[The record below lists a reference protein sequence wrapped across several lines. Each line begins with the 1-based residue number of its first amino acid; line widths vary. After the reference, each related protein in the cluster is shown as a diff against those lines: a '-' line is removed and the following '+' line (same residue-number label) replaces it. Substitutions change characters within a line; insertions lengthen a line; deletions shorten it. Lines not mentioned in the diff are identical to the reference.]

1 MTKPAPSKTEDGT
14 AERMGLHTYRRLLG
28 YVRPHWR
35 IFTLAIFGMIAASL
49 TDVAFA
55 ALMKPL
61 LDGSFVAKDIATT
74 QWVPI
79 ALVGVFLV
87 RALGEFGAKYGMT
100 WVARKVVSTLRQ
112 QVFDKLLRLPTRFFD
127 HAQSGDLLARL
138 TYTVEQVASAAT
150 GALTVMVRDGL
161 SVIGLLVWMFWLS
174 PQLTVFILVVAPIVV
189 ALVAI
194 VSRNFRRYS
203 RRIQASVGEIAQ
215 VADEVIGGHRLVR
228 VYGGEAYERDRFAE
242 VNEKNRR
249 AFMRMEGVDAMT
261 TPVVQLLVA
270 LAIAA
275 IIAFATSSERLEQ
288 LTVGTFI
295 SFITALAM
303 LLSPLK
309 RLTNLNATLQK
320 GIAAGEQ
327 LFATLDE
334 IEERDEGCHALGRAA
349 GHVRFEGVRFSYGK
363 DLPDV
368 LHGIDLDVPAG
379 TTVAIVGQS
388 GSGKSTLLN
397 LLPRFYEATAGRIL
411 IDGVDIRELPLARLR
426 AQLAWVGQEIT
437 LFDDSVANNIAYGSL
452 QGTPL
457 EAIRAAAD
465 QAQASAFIE
474 GLPEGF
480 ETRVGERGVLLSGG
494 QRQRI
499 AIARALLRQAPILLL
514 DEATSALDTAS
525 ERLIQQAL
533 EGLMRHRTTLI
544 IAHRLST
551 IRNADRI
558 VVMEAGRIIEQ
569 GRHDELLERGGHY
582 ARLYRLQFSESRD
595 AA

>member
-1 MTKPAPSKTEDGT
+1 MT
-14 AERMGLHTYRRLLG
+14 ERTHTLRGVDTYRRLLG

-35 IFTLAIFGMIAASL
+35 VFALAILGMIAASL

-61 LDGSFVAKDIATT
+61 LDGSFVAKDLATT
-74 QWVPI
+74 QWVPL

-87 RALGEFGAKYGMT
+87 RAVGEFGAKYGMT

-150 GALTVMVRDGL
+150 GALTVLVRDGL
-161 SVIGLLVWMFWLS
+161 SVLGLLAWMFWLS

-189 ALVAI
+189 ALIAL

-215 VADEVIGGHRLVR
+215 VADEVVGGHRLVR
-228 VYGGEAYERDRFAE
+228 VYGGEAYEQGRFAQ
-242 VNEKNRR
+242 VNERNRL
-249 AFMRMEGVDAMT
+249 AFMRMELLDASS
-261 TPVVQLLVA
+261 TPIVQFLVA
-270 LAIAA
+270 LAIAS
-275 IIAFATSSERLEQ
+275 IIAFATSGERLEQ

-309 RLTNLNATLQK
+309 RLTSLNATLQK

-327 LFATLDE
+327 LFSTLDE
-334 IEERDEGCHALGRAA
+334 AEERDDGYHVLDRAI
-349 GHVRFEGVRFSYGK
+349 GHVRFEGVRFAYAEGQ
-363 DLPDV
+363 PEV
-368 LHGIDLDVPAG
+368 LHGIDLDIPAG
-379 TTVAIVGQS
+379 STVAIVGPS
-388 GSGKSTLLN
+388 GSGKTTLLN
-397 LLPRFYEATAGRIL
+397 LLPRFYDPTAGRIL
-411 IDGVDIRELPLARLR
+411 IDGVDIREFSLASLR

-437 LFDDSVANNIAYGSL
+437 LFDDTVANNIAYGSL
-452 QGTPL
+452 QGASM

-465 QAQASAFIE
+465 QAQATGFIE
-474 GLPEGF
+474 ALPEGF

-525 ERLIQQAL
+525 ERMIQQAL

-558 VVMEAGRIIEQ
+558 VVMDAGRIVEQ
-569 GRHDELLERGGHY
+569 GRHDELLARGGHY
-582 ARLYRLQFSESRD
+582 ARLYRLQFSESGD
-595 AA
+595 GEG

>member
-1 MTKPAPSKTEDGT
+1 V
-14 AERMGLHTYRRLLG
+14 L
-28 YVRPHWR
+28 
-35 IFTLAIFGMIAASL
+35 
-49 TDVAFA
+49 
-55 ALMKPL
+55 
-61 LDGSFVAKDIATT
+61 
-74 QWVPI
+74 
-79 ALVGVFLV
+79 
-87 RALGEFGAKYGMT
+87 
-100 WVARKVVSTLRQ
+100 
-112 QVFDKLLRLPTRFFD
+112 
-127 HAQSGDLLARL
+127 
-138 TYTVEQVASAAT
+138 
-150 GALTVMVRDGL
+150 
-161 SVIGLLVWMFWLS
+161 
-174 PQLTVFILVVAPIVV
+174 
-189 ALVAI
+189 
-194 VSRNFRRYS
+194 
-203 RRIQASVGEIAQ
+203 
-215 VADEVIGGHRLVR
+215 GGHRLVR
-228 VYGGEAYERDRFAE
+228 VYGGEPYEQARFAAA
-242 VNEKNRR
+242 NERNRR
-249 AFMRMEGVDAMT
+249 AFMRMELLDASS
-261 TPVVQLLVA
+261 TPIVQFLVA
-270 LAIAA
+270 LAIAS
-275 IIAFATSSERLEQ
+275 IIAFATSGERLEQ

-295 SFITALAM
+295 SFITAMAM

-334 IEERDEGCHALGRAA
+334 IEERDDGRHVLGRAM
-349 GHVRFEGVRFSYGK
+349 GHVRFEGVRFAYGEGQ
-363 DLPDV
+363 PEV
-368 LHGIDLDVPAG
+368 LRGIDLDVPAG

-388 GSGKSTLLN
+388 GSGKTTLLN
-397 LLPRFYEATAGRIL
+397 LLPRFYDPTGGRIL
-411 IDGVDIRELPLARLR
+411 IDGVDIRVLPLADLR

-452 QGTPL
+452 QGASMET
-457 EAIRAAAD
+457 IRAAAD
-465 QAQASAFIE
+465 QAQATAFIE

-558 VVMEAGRIIEQ
+558 VVMEGGRIIEQ

-595 AA
+595 EA

>member
-1 MTKPAPSKTEDGT
+1 MT
-14 AERMGLHTYRRLLG
+14 ERTPTLRGVDTYRRLLG

-35 IFTLAIFGMIAASL
+35 VFVLAILGMIAASL

-61 LDGSFVAKDIATT
+61 LDGSFVAKALATT
-74 QWVPI
+74 QWVPL

-87 RALGEFGAKYGMT
+87 RAVGEFGAKYGMT

-150 GALTVMVRDGL
+150 GALTVLVRDGL
-161 SVIGLLVWMFWLS
+161 SVIGLLAWMFWLS

-189 ALVAI
+189 ALIAL

-215 VADEVIGGHRLVR
+215 VADEVVGGHRLVR
-228 VYGGEAYERDRFAE
+228 VYGGEPYEQARFAAA
-242 VNEKNRR
+242 NERNRR
-249 AFMRMEGVDAMT
+249 AFMRMELLDASS
-261 TPVVQLLVA
+261 TPIVQFLVA
-270 LAIAA
+270 VAIAS
-275 IIAFATSSERLEQ
+275 IIAFATSGERLEQ

-309 RLTNLNATLQK
+309 RLTSLNATLQK

-334 IEERDEGCHALGRAA
+334 IEERDEGHHALDRAK
-349 GHVRFEGVRFSYGK
+349 GHVRFEGVRFAYGEGQ
-363 DLPDV
+363 PEV

-388 GSGKSTLLN
+388 GSGKTTLLN
-397 LLPRFYEATAGRIL
+397 LLPRFYDPTAGRIL
-411 IDGVDIRELPLARLR
+411 IDGVDIRALPLANLR

-437 LFDDSVANNIAYGSL
+437 LFDDTVANNIAYGSL
-452 QGTPL
+452 QGASM

-465 QAQASAFIE
+465 QAQATAFIE

-558 VVMEAGRIIEQ
+558 VVMDAGRIVEQ
-569 GRHDELLERGGHY
+569 GRHGELLARGGHY
-582 ARLYRLQFSESRD
+582 ARLYRLQFSESGGGTG
-595 AA
+595 

>member
-1 MTKPAPSKTEDGT
+1 MT
-14 AERMGLHTYRRLLG
+14 ERTPTLRGVDTYRRLLS

-35 IFTLAIFGMIAASL
+35 IFALAILGMIAASL

-61 LDGSFVAKDIATT
+61 LDGSFVAKDLATT
-74 QWVPI
+74 QWVPL

-87 RALGEFGAKYGMT
+87 RAVGEFGAKYGMT

-138 TYTVEQVASAAT
+138 TYIVEQVASAAT
-150 GALTVMVRDGL
+150 GALTVLVRDGL
-161 SVIGLLVWMFWLS
+161 SVIGLLAWMFWLS

-189 ALVAI
+189 ALIAL
-194 VSRNFRRYS
+194 VSRNLRRYS

-215 VADEVIGGHRLVR
+215 VADEVVGGHRLVR
-228 VYGGEAYERDRFAE
+228 VYSGEPYEQARFAAA
-242 VNEKNRR
+242 NERNRQ
-249 AFMRMEGVDAMT
+249 AFMRMELLDASS
-261 TPVVQLLVA
+261 TPIVQLLVA
-270 LAIAA
+270 VAIAS
-275 IIAFATSSERLEQ
+275 IIAFATSGERLEQ

-309 RLTNLNATLQK
+309 RLTSLNATLQK

-334 IEERDEGCHALGRAA
+334 IEERDEGRHTLDRAT
-349 GHVRFEGVRFSYGK
+349 GHVRFEGVRFAYGEGQ
-363 DLPDV
+363 PEV

-388 GSGKSTLLN
+388 GSGKTTLLN
-397 LLPRFYEATAGRIL
+397 LLPRFYDPTAGRIL
-411 IDGVDIRELPLARLR
+411 IDGVDIRALPLADLR

-437 LFDDSVANNIAYGSL
+437 LFDDTVANNIAYGSL
-452 QGTPL
+452 QGASMA
-457 EAIRAAAD
+457 AIRAAAD
-465 QAQASAFIE
+465 QAQATAFIE

-533 EGLMRHRTTLI
+533 EGMMRHRTTLI

-558 VVMEAGRIIEQ
+558 VVMDAGRIVEQ
-569 GRHDELLERGGHY
+569 GRHEELLARGGHY
-582 ARLYRLQFSESRD
+582 AHLYRLQFSESGD
-595 AA
+595 GEG

>member
-1 MTKPAPSKTEDGT
+1 MT
-14 AERMGLHTYRRLLG
+14 AEDTASGLQTYRRLLG

-35 IFTLAIFGMIAASL
+35 IFTLAILGMVAASL

-61 LDGSFVAKDIATT
+61 LDGSFVAKDVQTT
-74 QWVPI
+74 QWVPL
-79 ALVGVFLV
+79 ALVGVFLI
-87 RALGEFGAKYGMT
+87 RAVGEFAAKYGMT
-100 WVARKVVSTLRQ
+100 WVARQVVASLRQ
-112 QVFDKLLRLPTRFFD
+112 QVFDRLLRLPTPFFD
-127 HAQSGDLLARL
+127 HAQSGDLLARQ

-150 GALTVMVRDGL
+150 GALTTMVRDGL
-161 SVIGLLVWMFWLS
+161 SVIGLLAWMLWLS

-189 ALVAI
+189 ALVAL
-194 VSRNFRRYS
+194 VSRHFRRYS

-228 VYGGEAYERDRFAE
+228 VYGGENYERGRFAE

-249 AFMRMEGVDAMT
+249 AFMRMERVDAIS
-261 TPVVQLLVA
+261 TPLVQLLVA
-270 LAIAA
+270 LAIAG
-275 IIAFATSSERLEQ
+275 IIAFATSGERLES
-288 LTVGTFI
+288 LSVGTFI

-309 RLTNLNATLQK
+309 RLTNLNAILQK
-320 GIAAGEQ
+320 GIAAGEL
-327 LFATLDE
+327 LFDTLDE
-334 IEERDEGCHALGRAA
+334 TPEKDEGGKQLGRVQ
-349 GHVRFEGVRFSYGK
+349 GHVRVEGVRFRYAE
-363 DLPDV
+363 DQPDV
-368 LHGIDLDVPAG
+368 LHDLDLDVPAG

-397 LLPRFYEATAGRIL
+397 LLPRFYEPSAGRLL
-411 IDGVDIRELPLARLR
+411 IDGVDIRELPLAHLR
-426 AQLAWVGQEIT
+426 EQLAWVGQEIT

-452 QGTPL
+452 QGAPM

-465 QAQASAFIE
+465 QAQATGFIE

-480 ETRVGERGVLLSGG
+480 ATRVGERGVLLSGG

-551 IRNADRI
+551 IQKADRI
-558 VVMEAGRIIEQ
+558 VVMEAGRIVEQ
-569 GRHDELLERGGHY
+569 GKHEELLAREGHY
-582 ARLYRLQFSESRD
+582 ARLYRLQFTEHPPGI
-595 AA
+595 

>member
-1 MTKPAPSKTEDGT
+1 MT
-14 AERMGLHTYRRLLG
+14 ERTPTLRGVDTYRRLLG

-35 IFTLAIFGMIAASL
+35 VFVLAILGMIAASL

-61 LDGSFVAKDIATT
+61 LDGSFVAKDLATT
-74 QWVPI
+74 QWVPL

-87 RALGEFGAKYGMT
+87 RAVGEFGAKYGMT

-150 GALTVMVRDGL
+150 GALTVLVRDGL
-161 SVIGLLVWMFWLS
+161 SVIGLLAWMFWLS

-189 ALVAI
+189 ALIAL

-215 VADEVIGGHRLVR
+215 VADEVVGGHRLVR
-228 VYGGEAYERDRFAE
+228 VYGGEPYEQARFAAA
-242 VNEKNRR
+242 NERNRR
-249 AFMRMEGVDAMT
+249 AFMRMELLDASS
-261 TPVVQLLVA
+261 TPIVQFLVA
-270 LAIAA
+270 VAIAS
-275 IIAFATSSERLEQ
+275 IIAFATSGERLEQ

-309 RLTNLNATLQK
+309 RLTSLNATLQK

-334 IEERDEGCHALGRAA
+334 IEERDEGHHALDRAK
-349 GHVRFEGVRFSYGK
+349 GHVRFEGVRFAYGEGQ
-363 DLPDV
+363 PEV

-388 GSGKSTLLN
+388 GSGKTTLLN
-397 LLPRFYEATAGRIL
+397 LLPRFYDPTAGRIL
-411 IDGVDIRELPLARLR
+411 IDGVDIRALPLANLR

-437 LFDDSVANNIAYGSL
+437 LFDDTVANNIAYGSL
-452 QGTPL
+452 QGASM

-465 QAQASAFIE
+465 QAQATAFIE

-558 VVMEAGRIIEQ
+558 VVMDAGRIVEQ
-569 GRHDELLERGGHY
+569 GRHGELLARGGHY
-582 ARLYRLQFSESRD
+582 ARLYRLQFSESGD
-595 AA
+595 GTG

>member
-1 MTKPAPSKTEDGT
+1 MT
-14 AERMGLHTYRRLLG
+14 ERTPTLRGVDTYRRLLG

-35 IFTLAIFGMIAASL
+35 VFVLAILGMIAASL

-61 LDGSFVAKDIATT
+61 LDGSFVAKDLATT
-74 QWVPI
+74 QWVPL

-87 RALGEFGAKYGMT
+87 RAVGEFGAKYGMT

-150 GALTVMVRDGL
+150 GALTVLVRDGL
-161 SVIGLLVWMFWLS
+161 SVIGLLAWMFWLS
-174 PQLTVFILVVAPIVV
+174 PQLTVFILVVTPIVV
-189 ALVAI
+189 ALIAL

-215 VADEVIGGHRLVR
+215 VADEVVGGHRLVR
-228 VYGGEAYERDRFAE
+228 VYGGEPYEQARFAAA
-242 VNEKNRR
+242 NERNRL
-249 AFMRMEGVDAMT
+249 AFMRMELLDASS
-261 TPVVQLLVA
+261 TPIVQFLVA
-270 LAIAA
+270 VAIAS
-275 IIAFATSSERLEQ
+275 IIAFATSGERLEQ

-309 RLTNLNATLQK
+309 RLTSLNATLQK

-334 IEERDEGCHALGRAA
+334 IEERDEGRHALGRAT
-349 GHVRFEGVRFSYGK
+349 GHVRFEGVRFAYGEGQ
-363 DLPDV
+363 PEV

-388 GSGKSTLLN
+388 GSGKTTLLN
-397 LLPRFYEATAGRIL
+397 LLPRFYDPTGGRIL
-411 IDGVDIRELPLARLR
+411 IDGVDIRALPLASLR

-437 LFDDSVANNIAYGSL
+437 LFDDTVANNIAYGSL
-452 QGTPL
+452 QGASM

-465 QAQASAFIE
+465 QAQATAFIE

-558 VVMEAGRIIEQ
+558 VVMDAGRIVEQ
-569 GRHDELLERGGHY
+569 GRHEELLARGGHY
-582 ARLYRLQFSESRD
+582 ARLYRLQFSESATD
-595 AA
+595 QV

>member
-1 MTKPAPSKTEDGT
+1 MTEPTPTLRGVD
-14 AERMGLHTYRRLLG
+14 TYRRLLS

-35 IFTLAIFGMIAASL
+35 VFALAILGMIAASL

-61 LDGSFVAKDIATT
+61 LDGSFVAKDLATT
-74 QWVPI
+74 QWVPL

-87 RALGEFGAKYGMT
+87 RAVGEFGAKYGMT

-150 GALTVMVRDGL
+150 GALTVLVRDGL
-161 SVIGLLVWMFWLS
+161 SVVGLLAWMFWLS

-189 ALVAI
+189 ALIAL

-215 VADEVIGGHRLVR
+215 VADEVVGGHRLVR
-228 VYGGEAYERDRFAE
+228 VYGGEAYEQGRFAV
-242 VNEKNRR
+242 VNERNRL
-249 AFMRMEGVDAMT
+249 AFMRMELLDASS
-261 TPVVQLLVA
+261 TPIVQFLVA
-270 LAIAA
+270 VAIAS
-275 IIAFATSSERLEQ
+275 IIAFATSGERLEQ

-309 RLTNLNATLQK
+309 RLTSLNATLQK

-334 IEERDEGCHALGRAA
+334 IEERDEGRHALGRAT
-349 GHVRFEGVRFSYGK
+349 GNVRFEGVRFAYDEGQ
-363 DLPDV
+363 PEV

-388 GSGKSTLLN
+388 GSGKTTLLN
-397 LLPRFYEATAGRIL
+397 LLPRFYDPTGGRIL
-411 IDGVDIRELPLARLR
+411 IDGVDIRALPLANLR

-437 LFDDSVANNIAYGSL
+437 LFDDTVANNIAYGSL
-452 QGTPL
+452 QGASM

-465 QAQASAFIE
+465 QAQATAFIE

-558 VVMEAGRIIEQ
+558 VVMEAGRIVEQ
-569 GRHDELLERGGHY
+569 GRHDELLARGGHY
-582 ARLYRLQFSESRD
+582 ARLYRLQFSESGD
-595 AA
+595 GEG

>member
-1 MTKPAPSKTEDGT
+1 MNPMPSDSKGMD
-14 AERMGLHTYRRLLG
+14 TYRRLLG

-35 IFTLAIFGMIAASL
+35 IFVLAIIGMAAASA

-61 LDGSFVAKDIATT
+61 LDGSFVAKDQQAIT
-74 QWVPI
+74 WVPL
-79 ALVGVFLV
+79 ALIGVFLV
-87 RALGEFGAKYGMT
+87 RAVSEFAAKYGMS
-100 WVARKVVSTLRQ
+100 WISRQVISSLRQ
-112 QVFDKLLRLPTRFFD
+112 QIFDKFTRLPTRFFD
-127 HAQSGDLLARL
+127 HAQSGDLLARM
-138 TYTVEQVASAAT
+138 TYTVEQVATT
-150 GALTVMVRDGL
+150 GTTVLSTLIRDGL
-161 SVIGLLVWMFWLS
+161 TVIGLLAWMLWLS
-174 PQLTVFILVVAPIVV
+174 PQLTVFILVVAPMVV
-189 ALVAI
+189 GLIALVG
-194 VSRNFRRYS
+194 RHFRRYS
-203 RRIQASVGEIAQ
+203 RHIQVSVGEIAQ

-228 VYGGEAYERDRFAE
+228 VYGGEDYERQRFAA
-242 VNEKNRR
+242 VNDKNLR
-249 AFMRMEGVDAMT
+249 AFMKMEGISALT

-270 LAIAA
+270 LSIAA
-275 IIAFATSSERLEQ
+275 IIAFATSGERLEA

-309 RLTNLNATLQK
+309 RLTNLNAMLQK

-327 LFATLDE
+327 IFATLD
-334 IEERDEGCHALGRAA
+334 IADEPDNGHRSIDKPRGALRFEA
-349 GHVRFEGVRFSYGK
+349 VRFRYAEESPEI
-363 DLPDV
+363 L
-368 LHGIDLDVPAG
+368 LGIDLEVPAE

-397 LLPRFYEATAGRIL
+397 LLPRFYEPTEGRIL
-411 IDGVDIRELPLARLR
+411 LDGIDIRDLPLSVLR
-426 AQLAWVGQEIT
+426 EQLAWVGQEVT
-437 LFDDSVANNIAYGSL
+437 LFDDSIANNIAYGRL
-452 QGTPL
+452 KGMPM

-465 QAQASAFIE
+465 QAQATTFIE
-474 GLPEGF
+474 ALPRGF

-525 ERLIQQAL
+525 ERMIQQAL

-551 IRNADRI
+551 IQKADLI
-558 VVMEAGRIIEQ
+558 VVMEAGRIVEQ
-569 GRHDELLERGGHY
+569 GRHEELLERGGHY
-582 ARLYRLQFSESRD
+582 ARLYRLQFNES
-595 AA
+595 AGSS

>member
-1 MTKPAPSKTEDGT
+1 MTEHTRTLRGVD
-14 AERMGLHTYRRLLG
+14 TYRRLLG

-35 IFTLAIFGMIAASL
+35 VFALAILGMIAASL

-61 LDGSFVAKDIATT
+61 LDGSFVAKDLATT
-74 QWVPI
+74 QWVPL

-87 RALGEFGAKYGMT
+87 RAVGEFGAKYGMT

-150 GALTVMVRDGL
+150 GALTVLVRDGL
-161 SVIGLLVWMFWLS
+161 SVIGLLAWMFWLS
-174 PQLTVFILVVAPIVV
+174 PQLTVFILVVAPVVV
-189 ALVAI
+189 ALIAL

-228 VYGGEAYERDRFAE
+228 VYGGEAYERGRFAE

-249 AFMRMEGVDAMT
+249 AFMRMELLDASS
-261 TPVVQLLVA
+261 TPIVQLLVA
-270 LAIAA
+270 LAIAS
-275 IIAFATSSERLEQ
+275 IIAFATSGERLEQ

-303 LLSPLK
+303 LLSPIK
-309 RLTNLNATLQK
+309 RLTSLNATLQK

-334 IEERDEGCHALGRAA
+334 VEERDEGRHALGRTT
-349 GHVRFEGVRFSYGK
+349 GHVRFEGVRFAYGEGQ
-363 DLPDV
+363 PEV

-388 GSGKSTLLN
+388 GSGKTTLLN
-397 LLPRFYEATAGRIL
+397 LLPRFYEPTDGRIL
-411 IDGVDIRELPLARLR
+411 IDGVDIRELPLATLR

-437 LFDDSVANNIAYGSL
+437 LFDDTVANNIAYGSL
-452 QGTPL
+452 QGASM

-465 QAQASAFIE
+465 HAQATGFIE

-558 VVMEAGRIIEQ
+558 VVMDAGRIVEQ
-569 GRHDELLERGGHY
+569 GRHEELLARGGHY
-582 ARLYRLQFSESRD
+582 ARLYRLQFSASGD
-595 AA
+595 GAG